1 VSGTRGCVESG
12 WEKRSTRQAS
22 PIAPARPLPARSCS
36 PLLSPS
42 IHPHTSTHPPK
53 KQNPNSKNGFLVIK
67 GRPCK
72 VADVSTSKTGKHG
85 HAKCHFVAIDI
96 FTGKK
101 YEDLTPSSHNCDV
114 PHVNRQEYSL
124 LDVSDDGFLSL
135 MDEAGNTKDDLG
147 LPKGTDDAEKL
158 ADQIKKDFEDGKE
171 LVVSVLKAMG
181 EEMVCAVKSV
191 GGAS

>member
-1 VSGTRGCVESG
+1 VHH
-12 WEKRSTRQAS
+12 
-22 PIAPARPLPARSCS
+22 PLILFFPLFPRP
-36 PLLSPS
+36 
-42 IHPHTSTHPPK
+42 PPFH
-53 KQNPNSKNGFLVIK
+53 SKNGFLVIK

-96 FTGKK
+96 FTNKK

-114 PHVNRQEYSL
+114 PHVARQDYSL
-124 LDVSDDGFLSL
+124 LDVQDDSFLSL
-135 MDEAGNTKDDLG
+135 MDESGNTKDDLS

-158 ADQIKKDFEDGKE
+158 AKQIKEEFDEGKE

-191 GGAS
+191 AGS